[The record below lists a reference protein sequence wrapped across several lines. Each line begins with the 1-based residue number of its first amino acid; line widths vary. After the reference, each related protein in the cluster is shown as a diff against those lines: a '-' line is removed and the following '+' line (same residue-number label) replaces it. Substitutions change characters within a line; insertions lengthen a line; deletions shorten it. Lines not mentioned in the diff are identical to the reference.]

1 MKTLIKKIFL
11 FLAILLPQIII
22 AQSAKVD
29 VNADLVSRYIWRGAN
44 VNESPNIQPALTLTV
59 GGFSAGFWGSYC
71 IANTSE
77 TNSFSH
83 EIDTW
88 IEYDYPLSN
97 GMSVGAIITDYYFPQ
112 AGVRFGNFN
121 NYDNKDGAGAHT
133 FEAGILFKGPETFPI
148 SLSGYMNFYNDAGNN
163 TYFQIDYPV
172 GLNDVSLNFFIGASA
187 GSKENP
193 GFYSTEGFNVI
204 NAGITASKSIKITED
219 YSLPINTSFII
230 NPRTDIAYMVFGLS
244 F

>member
-1 MKTLIKKIFL
+1 MKISIKKIFL
-11 FLAILLPQIII
+11 LVALISQIII
-22 AQSAKVD
+22 AQTAKVD
-29 VNADLVSRYIWRGAN
+29 VNADLVSRYIWRGTN
-44 VNESPNIQPALTLTV
+44 VNESPNIQPSITLTV
-59 GGFSAGFWGSYC
+59 GGLSAGFWGSYC

-88 IEYDYPLSN
+88 IQYDYSLSN
-97 GMSVGAIITDYYFPQ
+97 GMSIGAIITDYYFPQ

-121 NYDNKDGAGAHT
+121 NYDNTKGPGAHT
-133 FEAGILFKGPETFPI
+133 FEAGILFKGSEAFPI
-148 SLSGYMNFYNDAGNN
+148 SLSGYMNFYNDAGNS

-172 GLNDVSLNFFIGASA
+172 ELKDVSLNFFIGASA

-193 GFYSTEGFNVI
+193 GFYNTETFNII

-219 YSLPINTSFII
+219 YSLPVYTSFII